1 MNRERLIK
9 WIEETNT
16 KVYERGN
23 IRVYAGVYTES
34 IKRKKVVKIRV
45 DDGDGVSGAVV
56 VDIHNSNDPAKAMRD
71 VISMGG
77 LTLRDAEF
85 IFEKLRKD
93 IDKIKRMDD
102 MGEYGIKEIIPEVNE
117 ILKERCITRSIAEQ
131 IDPTMD
137 NSILLEKGKYRLKA
151 KVLMRIAEELDVKY
165 SLLRDELQNLRFLYK
180 GVGKRDD
187 GISLKGNKLRLLIID
202 KQLLDKVYGDAEE
215 ADQEDT
221 ASA

>member
-1 MNRERLIK
+1 MNRERLVK
-9 WIEETNT
+9 WVEEMNT
-16 KVYERGN
+16 KIYERGN
-23 IRVYAGVYTES
+23 IGVYAGVYTES
-34 IKRKKVVKIRV
+34 IKRKHVVKIRV
-45 DDGDGVSGAVV
+45 DDGEGVSDAVV
-56 VDIHNSNDPAKAMRD
+56 VDIHKGNDPAKVMAE
-71 VISMGG
+71 VIGMGG
-77 LTLRDAEF
+77 LTFRDTEF

-102 MGEYGIKEIIPEVNE
+102 MGEYGIKEIIPEVNA

-137 NSILLEKGKYRLKA
+137 HSIMLEKGKYRLKA
-151 KVLMRIAEELDVKY
+151 KVLMGIAEELDVKY
-165 SLLRDELQNLRFLYK
+165 SLLRDELQDLRFLYK

>member
-45 DDGDGVSGAVV
+45 DDGEGISEAVQV
-56 VDIHNSNDPAKAMRD
+56 NVQASNDPAKVMKE
-71 VISMGG
+71 VINMGG
-77 LTLRDAEF
+77 LTLRDVEF

-102 MGEYGIKEIIPEVNE
+102 MGEYGIVEILPEVNE

-137 NSILLEKGKYRLKA
+137 HSIMIEKGKYRLKA
-151 KVLMRIAEELDVKY
+151 KILMGIAEELDVKY
-165 SLLRDELQNLRFLYK
+165 SLLRDELQNLGFLYK

-187 GISLKGNKLRLLIID
+187 GISLKGNKLRLMIID
-202 KQLLDKVYGDAEE
+202 KQALDEVFEDIEE
-215 ADQEDT
+215 ADQEET
-221 ASA
+221 LGA